1 VIFININ
8 NLKLEAKQLRRF
20 VDPLGFEFE
29 TTEDIIPLEGIIGQE
44 RAVKA
49 TEFALSIK
57 RSGYNLFMSGLTGT
71 GKTRYIKSKLKDFAQ
86 KEKTPEDICYVYN
99 FRKTSHPI
107 CITLPCGKG
116 QEFKTDMEDLV
127 GDLQEAITKVFA
139 GDEYEE
145 SKTQF
150 LKDYQNEKQKII
162 QELHKFAEEKG
173 FILKYANSGYLSIP
187 VHEGKQLN
195 ADEYDNLEPS
205 VKDIFEKN
213 TYEVQEKALEVVKII
228 QQLEKNVKEKIKKL
242 QNEMAIFAIGH
253 LIKNLQDKYSKI
265 NRIQTYLKNIQNDI
279 LQNLEDF
286 IDSEEDDKSPFP
298 WLKKGG
304 KEGLLLKYQVNVLVD
319 NSECKGA
326 PVIFEFN
333 PTYHNLVGRIEY
345 VNELGAVTTDYT
357 KIKPGALHKANG
369 GYLVLQA
376 KDVLTNPFAWE
387 GLKRVLKTQ
396 ELTIEDIRE
405 QYGAVS
411 IASLKPEPTKID
423 VKIIILGNPYLYQLL
438 YSQDEDFRK
447 FFKIKADFDSDMDLN
462 YDSMSKMA
470 AFISSHCLQEKLK
483 HFDRT
488 GIAKVIEYST
498 RLAGHQNKLTT
509 RFNELVE
516 ILYEAD
522 VYAAIDNSQYVT
534 SEHVER
540 AFREKKYR
548 SNRYEEKIQEMFEQG
563 KLLITLEGDIIG
575 QINGLAVVNIGDYA
589 FGKPNRITAA
599 TYMGRSGVINIE
611 REIDL
616 SGSIHDKGL
625 LILIGYLGEKF
636 AQDRP
641 LALSA
646 SLCFEQ
652 LYGGIDGDSA
662 SSTELYVLLSSL
674 AEVPIKQGIAVTG
687 SVNQKGEIQPV
698 GGITE
703 KIEGFYAIC
712 NLKGLTGDQ
721 GVIIPEQNISDLML
735 NSEVIEAVENG
746 KFHIYAVQNIDEGI
760 EILSGV
766 PAGKKDKQGNYA
778 KGTIYYLV
786 EQKLKKYSKS
796 YIEIKKDSEEPTKE
810 LTEEPS

>member
-1 VIFININ
+1 VSIINIH
-8 NLKLEAKQLRRF
+8 NLKLEAKQLKRF
-20 VDPLGFEFE
+20 VDPFAFEFE
-29 TTEDIIPLEGIIGQE
+29 TTEEIIPLEGIIGQE

-86 KEKTPEDICYVYN
+86 KEKTPDDICYVYN
-99 FRKTSHPI
+99 FRKASHPI
-107 CITLPCGKG
+107 CISLPCGKG

-127 GDLQEAITKVFA
+127 RDLQESITKVFA

-162 QELHKFAEEKG
+162 QELHKFAEVKG
-173 FILKYANSGYLSIP
+173 FVLKHANSGYISIP
-187 VHEGKQLN
+187 IHEGKQLS
-195 ADEYDNLEPS
+195 ADEYDSLEPGI
-205 VKDIFEKN
+205 KDIFEKN
-213 TYEVQEKALEVVKII
+213 TYEVQEKAIEVVKII

-242 QNEMAIFAIGH
+242 QNEMALFAIGH
-253 LIKNLQDKYSKI
+253 LINNLQAKFNEFKKVY
-265 NRIQTYLKNIQNDI
+265 TYLENIQKDT
-279 LQNLEDF
+279 LQNLENF
-286 IDSEEDDKSPFP
+286 LESEEDDKSPFP

-304 KEGLLLKYQVNVLVD
+304 IEGILQKYQVNVLVD
-319 NSECKGA
+319 NSECRGA

-411 IASLKPEPTKID
+411 IASLKPEPIKVD
-423 VKIIILGNPYLYQLL
+423 VKVVILGNPYLYQLL
-438 YSQDEDFRK
+438 YNQDEDFRK
-447 FFKIKADFDSDMDLN
+447 YFKIKAEFDSDMDLN
-462 YDSMSKMA
+462 YDTMAKMA
-470 AFISSHCLQEKLK
+470 AFITSHSQQENLK

-498 RLAGHQNKLTT
+498 TLAGNQNKLTT

-522 VYAAIDNSQYVT
+522 MYAAIDDSQYVT
-534 SEHVER
+534 SEYVEQ
-540 AFREKKYR
+540 AIREKKYR

-563 KLLITLEGDIIG
+563 KLLITLEGDKVG
-575 QINGLAVVNIGDYA
+575 QINGLAVVNIGDYS

-611 REIDL
+611 REISL

-636 AQDRP
+636 AQDKP

-652 LYGGIDGDSA
+652 LYGGIEGDSA

-712 NLKGLTGDQ
+712 RLKGLTGEQ
-721 GVIIPEQNISDLML
+721 GVLIPEQNISDLML
-735 NSEVIEAVENG
+735 SSEVIEAVENG

-760 EILSGV
+760 EILTGV
-766 PAGKKDKQGNYA
+766 PAGKKDKQERYA
-778 KGTIYYLV
+778 VGTIYYLV
-786 EQKLKKYSKS
+786 EQKLKKYLNS
-796 YIEIKKDSEEPTKE
+796 YREMKKDSEEP
-810 LTEEPS
+810 S